1 MKAVSFVSGTFL
13 YFFFFFWERQ
23 SCENKLDRRLMV
35 LLSCSSFYFFLPLPN
50 LHEQF
55 WLSDLFHR
63 FLPLPVEH
71 LLENSACPVNFQN
84 QQRTEVCVQGGCQH
98 YTAAAT
104 RLLKDRM
111 NPVLVTFTFKKRSG
125 HCDSGVGSSSPN
137 GPSRTPAKMWFLDR
151 RHKYRMIIAC
161 YLAGDSLFGDW
172 VILFCWELTTDQ

>member
-1 MKAVSFVSGTFL
+1 MKAVSFVSGTYL
-13 YFFFFFWERQ
+13 YIFVFWERE
-23 SCENKLDRRLMV
+23 SCKNKLDRRLMV
-35 LLSCSSFYFFLPLPN
+35 LLSCSSFYFFFTPSKPPWTVLT
-50 LHEQF
+50 
-55 WLSDLFHR
+55 DLFHR